1 MMRIDKTMTGVALAL
16 ALMLGGG
23 VAMAAGTDAKAADPK
38 AAEAAKVIEHAEMA
52 RKRAAS
58 VDGEWRDTA
67 KFIKKARALAKEGK
81 YDAAIKLAK
90 KAKRQGEL
98 GYEQAVSQEK
108 LRIPS
113 YFQSYYSD

>member
-1 MMRIDKTMTGVALAL
+1 MRINKTTMTGVALAL
-16 ALMLGGG
+16 ALGAG
-23 VAMAAGTDAKAADPK
+23 MAIAAETKAKATDPK
-38 AAEAAKVIEHAEMA
+38 AAEAAKLIQHAEMA

-58 VDGEWRDTA
+58 VDSEWRDTG
-67 KFIKKARALAKEGK
+67 KFIKKAQALLKEGK

-98 GYEQAVSQEK
+98 GYEQGTAQSK

-113 YFQSYYSD
+113 YFQSYYGD